1 VEVEGPLKRNNKWK
15 KGTSERIR
23 NNNGNVEVTVSNT
36 SSKVDPTGKKGTK
49 LYVRV
54 SEPGETQIYAAQKVL
69 KTRENTRNYAP
80 LATAGDRIPNPDV
93 KIKSFRI
100 PRKDFKKY
108 DSLGVPQH
116 GSEGIPKTGITFAD
130 QKAGPNAWELE
141 PDRYTYLAK
150 QAVAGSYEEVRPWVN
165 NLPDCALRQ
174 MKQHRKAYKK
184 GRSLASCTANTIG
197 IAMAGGGTR
206 KAEDAAPKP
215 ICCTLANSS
224 TFLSFCFYVYHN
236 GLSSRPAE
244 DHSKVEKCKRRA
256 TPSSNAYSSIY

>member
-1 VEVEGPLKRNNKWK
+1 MSASIGFNNPTRQLIKEAEMQFGTDIRISTILSIGSGRPALVTFDGRTPASNEPLD
-15 KGTSERIR
+15 TE
-23 NNNGNVEVTVSNT
+23 
-36 SSKVDPTGKKGTK
+36 
-49 LYVRV
+49 
-54 SEPGETQIYAAQKVL
+54 IYAAQKVF
-69 KTRENTRNYAP
+69 KTRENARNYVP

-130 QKAGPNAWELE
+130 QKAGPNAWELKL
-141 PDRYTYLAK
+141 DRYTYLAK

-184 GRSLASCTANTIG
+184 GRGLVSCTANTVG
-197 IAMAGGGTR
+197 IAMAGGRTR
-206 KAEDAAPKP
+206 QAEDAAPKSQSAV
-215 ICCTLANSS
+215 L
-224 TFLSFCFYVYHN
+224 
-236 GLSSRPAE
+236 
-244 DHSKVEKCKRRA
+244 
-256 TPSSNAYSSIY
+256 